1 MAAQTPQ
8 PGRDRSGSHDANGP
22 LLKAAYAADSAA
34 VIAALEEGAD
44 VNAGDPVT
52 GLTALHIAVGTNNL
66 PLARILIEDWGASFG
81 PDGKGRWQ
89 SVIAAECRVDDRLA
103 DYIVEA
109 ESKFLGNG

>member
-1 MAAQTPQ
+1 MAQSPQ
-8 PGRDRSGSHDANGP
+8 RGRDRSGGPDPNGA
-22 LLKAAYAADSAA
+22 LLRAAYAADSAA
-34 VIAALEEGAD
+34 VIAALENEAD

-81 PDGKGRWQ
+81 PDGKGRWP
-89 SVIAAECRVDDRLA
+89 SVIAAECRVDDGLA

-109 ESKFLGNG
+109 EAKAGSAK